1 MAPNMRVDL
10 KGLHRVVSKGHTY
23 YYIRRGGPRIETRA
37 ELGTPEFH
45 AAYNAA
51 AAKLKPK
58 VTGQVLDLI
67 VQFKR
72 STEFTGLALRTQSDY
87 TRHLTAIETKWGKV
101 PLAALGD
108 RRIRGDFKEWRD
120 ALAKKSLRQADYA
133 WTVLQRVFSVAKD
146 RGRISVNPCE
156 KGGRLYEADR
166 TDKLWTDE
174 HVARFIEKAPAHLHL
189 PLMLALWTGQRQGDL
204 LRLTWAAY
212 DGQFIRLRQSKG
224 KRRVKIPVGSPL
236 KAMLDKAK
244 RVADVILTTTRKG
257 AWTEDGF
264 RASWGKAC
272 IDADID
278 DVTFHDFRGSA
289 VTRLC
294 EAGATVAEIASITG
308 HSLAD
313 VEAIL
318 DAHYFSRT
326 TTLAESG
333 IAKLERRSVKPAVK
347 PSTESNQENAIS

>member
-1 MAPNMRVDL
+1 MRVPL

-23 YYIRRGGPRIETRA
+23 YYVRRGGPRVETQA

-58 VTGQVLDLI
+58 LTGAVLELI
-67 VQFKR
+67 TAFKA
-72 STEFTGLALRTQSDY
+72 STDFTGLAPRTQSDY
-87 TRHLTAIETKWGKV
+87 ARHLTAIETKWGKV

-120 ALAKKSLRQADYA
+120 KLAAKSLRQADYA

-146 RGRISVNPCE
+146 RGKISVNPCE
-156 KGGRLYEADR
+156 RGGRLYEADR

-174 HVARFIEKAPAHLHL
+174 HVERFMAAAPIHLHL

-204 LRLTWAAY
+204 LRLTWDAY
-212 DGQFIRLRQSKG
+212 DGAFIRLRQSKG
-224 KRRVKIPVGSPL
+224 RRRVKIPVGSPL
-236 KAMLDKAK
+236 RAMLDKAT
-244 RVADVILTTTRKG
+244 RDADVILTTTRKG

-272 IDADID
+272 IKAEID

-289 VTRLC
+289 VTRLF

-318 DAHYFSRT
+318 DAHYFGRT
-326 TTLAESG
+326 TALAESG
-333 IAKLERRSVKPAVK
+333 IAKLERRQPVKPAVK
-347 PSTESNQENAIS
+347 PRTESTQGNAIS